1 MNKIVALLMLI
12 VVALMVVQVQAAPK
26 FRFGFKRNAAT
37 ASGPT
42 RSAASQSSLPSVGQ
56 PSPASVAPPRK
67 TGFMSK
73 FKRNPVGSP
82 ATAQAPD
89 PQSQS
94 TTGTPAQRPGFFGR
108 FRSGGGAQPQ
118 PDAAMAG
125 SDPMAAAQPRGLFGP
140 RTPGGF
146 RDRLSQ
152 GLQSEQFRGAAGG
165 VAAGALSMIAG
176 GVAQHFGGMPGQ
188 MGPYGQ
194 NPSPFAARSM
204 TPFPD
209 SPMSHGYGYMNQHQ
223 GSPYG
228 GNHGMNSMH
237 GDQPQYFD
245 NMDDPIDK
253 YGQPNVNAAQQMSA
267 LSQPPNNFGNAGQY
281 GSEFSQSPFY
291 QSAQNG
297 GPYAPQPY

>member
-26 FRFGFKRNAAT
+26 FRLGFKRNAAT

-42 RSAASQSSLPSVGQ
+42 RSAASQSSLPSAGQ
-56 PSPASVAPPRK
+56 PSAASVAPPPK

-94 TTGTPAQRPGFFGR
+94 PTGTAAQSPGFFNR
-108 FRSGGGAQPQ
+108 FRRGGGAQPQ

-146 RDRLSQ
+146 RDSLSQ

-165 VAAGALSMIAG
+165 LAAGALSMIAG
-176 GVAQHFGGMPGQ
+176 GVAQRYGMPGQ
-188 MGPYGQ
+188 MGPNGQ

-237 GDQPQYFD
+237 GGQPQYFD
-245 NMDDPIDK
+245 NMDDPIGMN
-253 YGQPNVNAAQQMSA
+253 GQPNVNAAHQMSA
-267 LSQPPNNFGNAGQY
+267 LRGPEQNMGYGGQH
-281 GSEFSQSPFY
+281 GSDFSQSPFY